1 MRIGRFLFIAILILI
16 VSIGSAQAKTSA
28 AVFEFDPI
36 GIDRQTAAAATQ
48 IFRSELESIGK
59 YAVLTKG
66 DIEAGL
72 RNAEVYDF
80 STNDVFGA
88 VSKSKIVGA
97 DKAIIGSLTQ
107 LGNKIVAEVQL
118 IDVNSAEVEFADRF
132 SSDTI
137 DDLDVVLRRLARA
150 VTSKNKVD
158 SDINRF
164 ALTEAETGDSR
175 HRKSYITS
183 GMSFGFG
190 FPLGDSSYSGV
201 DNLKALAWTIR
212 YEASRFVV
220 DNSIGIN
227 WGTAKVTIDT
237 LTDETE
243 SKGVFII
250 PWDIGLRYLLI
261 PESDISPYVG
271 AGLGFHFIFAA
282 KVNDTPVVDSD
293 QAMALHFATGL
304 YAFQSYDFRLSVD
317 AKYTI
322 VFSDA
327 FYGSDN
333 TSQQI
338 GISIGISRK
347 WVSGQ
352 KRILFIF

>member
-1 MRIGRFLFIAILILI
+1 VKIKKLFAIIMLTII
-16 VSIGSAQAKTSA
+16 SSFGSTQAKISV

-36 GIDRQTAAAATQ
+36 GIDQPTAAAATQ
-48 IFRSELESIGK
+48 IFRSELKAIGK
-59 YAVLTKG
+59 YTVFTKG
-66 DIEAGL
+66 DVEAAL
-72 RNAEVYDF
+72 REAEIYNLSV
-80 STNDVFGA
+80 NDVQGA
-88 VSKSKIVGA
+88 ASKAKIIGA
-97 DKAIIGSLTQ
+97 DKAVIGSLTQ

-118 IDVNSAEVEFADRF
+118 IDVKSAKVEFADRF

-150 VTSKNKVD
+150 VTSKNKVE

-164 ALTEAETGDSR
+164 ALTEEETGDSR
-175 HRKSYITS
+175 HRKSYMTS

-201 DNLKALAWTIR
+201 DNLKALAWMIR
-212 YEASRFVV
+212 YEANRFIV
-220 DNSIGIN
+220 DNSVGIN

-237 LTDETE
+237 LTDDTE

-250 PWDIGLRYLLI
+250 PWDIGLRYLLMS
-261 PESDISPYVG
+261 ESDISPYIG

-327 FYGSDN
+327 FYGSDK

-352 KRILFIF
+352 KRILLIF

>member
-1 MRIGRFLFIAILILI
+1 MKFGNLFCIILLAFIGLIN
-16 VSIGSAQAKTSA
+16 SAPAKTSV
-28 AVFEFDPI
+28 AVFEFDPV
-36 GIDRQTAAAATQ
+36 GIDQPTAAAATQ

-59 YAVLTKG
+59 YSVFTKG
-66 DIEAGL
+66 DIETRLRDAGID
-72 RNAEVYDF
+72 DF
-80 STNDVFGA
+80 SANDVSGA
-88 VSKSKIVGA
+88 VTKSKTIGA
-97 DKAIIGSLTQ
+97 DKAVIGSLTQ
-107 LGNKIVAEVQL
+107 LGNKIMVEVQL
-118 IDVNSAEVEFADRF
+118 IDIDSKKVEFADRF

-137 DDLDVVLRRLARA
+137 DDLDVVLQRLARA
-150 VTSKNKVD
+150 VASKNKVE
-158 SDINRF
+158 SDVNRF

-175 HRKSYITS
+175 HRRSYMTS

-201 DNLKALAWTIR
+201 DNLKALAWNMR
-212 YEASRFVV
+212 YEANRFVV
-220 DNSIGIN
+220 DNSVGVN
-227 WGTAKVTIDT
+227 WGTAKVVINAQ
-237 LTDETE
+237 TDETE
-243 SKGVFII
+243 NKGVFII

-261 PESDISPYVG
+261 PESDISPYIG

-282 KVNDTPVVDSD
+282 KVNSTTVVDGD

-327 FYGSDN
+327 FYGSDK